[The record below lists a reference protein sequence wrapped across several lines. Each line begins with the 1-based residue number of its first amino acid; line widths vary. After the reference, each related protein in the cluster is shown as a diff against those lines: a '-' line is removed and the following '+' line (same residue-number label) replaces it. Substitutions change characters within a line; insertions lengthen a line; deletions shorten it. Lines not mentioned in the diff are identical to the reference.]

1 MAREQDETQRYL
13 ADFIALMRDAYT
25 VGVITDRQ
33 KKFDS
38 LQRVR
43 KCSLDMSDSK
53 VGRERQKNFLQYAQR
68 QVRENFIRNFQTPE
82 LNYQTADERA
92 FSDRFFP
99 YINMGNV
106 EAIVEQLSLAEQ
118 QIQQNGNAKMMFF
131 DLCLQMIVLIKKKQ

>member
-38 LQRVR
+38 LQRLR
-43 KCSLDMSDSK
+43 KWSLDMSDSK

-68 QVRENFIRNFQTPE
+68 QVRENFIRNFQTPGSS
-82 LNYQTADERA
+82 TTR
-92 FSDRFFP
+92 RP
-99 YINMGNV
+99 T
-106 EAIVEQLSLAEQ
+106 
-118 QIQQNGNAKMMFF
+118 NAPSP
-131 DLCLQMIVLIKKKQ
+131 IASSPISTWAT